1 MNLNWMAWTK
11 PTAAFFIIIFCLLL
25 IMTIWEIRNPGGSP
39 RVGILHFET
48 TRGDRLFISLLGSA
62 YIHIIWLALFGGAVS
77 LWWAFA
83 IACGYAL
90 CVFKWV

>member
-11 PTAAFFIIIFCLLL
+11 PTAIFFILIFCMLV
-25 IMTIWEIRNPGGSP
+25 IMTLWEMKRPGGAP
-39 RVGILHFET
+39 KLGILRFET

-62 YIHIIWLALFGGAVS
+62 YIHIIWLALFSSLA
-77 LWWAFA
+77 LWWATVLA
-83 IACGYAL
+83 VIYAL